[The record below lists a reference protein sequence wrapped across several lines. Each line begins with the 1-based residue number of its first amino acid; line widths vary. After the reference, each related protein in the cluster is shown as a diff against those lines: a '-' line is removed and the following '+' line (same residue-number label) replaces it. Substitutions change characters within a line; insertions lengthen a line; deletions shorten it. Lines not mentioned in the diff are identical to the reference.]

1 MNALKKWLTMALA
14 TAALAGCGG
23 GGGGG
28 SGGQNNGNDG
38 FAPPA
43 PGTVTVTFAGGRT
56 SLPSN
61 RADIPPETN
70 SPYFVQMNVRVARSN
85 GNPVPDGTVV
95 SVRSDAVTV
104 AAISILDDPTTT
116 NVNEFATLF
125 GQVTARTS
133 GGSATFFVHS
143 GSQAGNVQLTAS
155 APDPENTGRTIVAN
169 VPFTVSVGPE
179 PFRRIAFETTR
190 TTVAPN
196 TFNVAPFFGSPYIA
210 EFTVVR
216 RDISGR
222 LLNSGEFNASITP
235 VRSGGFSQLDDP
247 STTVNEFT
255 AILGSGPLTFVA
267 GRKTMFFHA
276 FDQPGQARLTVTA
289 VDPDTGARLQEELVF
304 TVEAQA
310 PPLPANIDVRRDSGG
325 LYITGSGGRNA
336 LPVQAEVTNGA
347 GNLIPDASGSTPIN
361 NVQWEIIDQ
370 GANGGETLSGV
381 AANGQNVEGRTI
393 RTRTQQGIAGAIVRA
408 GSRPATIGLRATADR
423 ADNNVDNGIQS
434 PVTKQIS
441 VIISDGKLFSLEITS
456 PVVNALQVNAVSP
469 AATAPGAGAIPPDPN
484 GTYSLRIS
492 VLATDRQGNPVIPG
506 TPIDFGLI
514 DSPLTGFP
522 ETGGGS
528 FPLSGLDGNP
538 QEGGTGFTAPGG
550 RFTTAGGGAG
560 PGDTLVVFGEDSVG
574 NRDLES
580 ARRVDRVNTATSL
593 SVTTRF
599 NLNDDTGQS
608 VDNGAVLPYVIGRA
622 TVGNITPNV
631 VTNNIGVAS
640 TTMNYPV
647 TQLGRAAVLWARGVG
662 DIPAGASSAEVVTDA
677 EFIRFPGVAPGRLGA
692 FPAQIAGNATEV
704 VTICVEDAA
713 SIGIQG
719 VFIGFRIANPST
731 TTTVDGQSGPTGTVR
746 LPTGSDGCTTA
757 TVVTAG
763 IANQAQAP
771 TITFFGVGG
780 SADVRVTPPGQSI
793 LQAFP
798 AAFFGGN
805 GGPVRLRLINGLN
818 QPIPGVL
825 ITGTCTATGGAQIQ
839 LIEPPGVTNANGET
853 QTRVVAIN
861 LDQPGG
867 AGGGTCTFSAVGGS
881 PTATVTFQGVDICS
895 IFVSPSCN

>member
-1 MNALKKWLTMALA
+1 MKLHKTLVPSLA
-14 TAALAGCGG
+14 VAFALAGCGG
-23 GGGGG
+23 GG
-28 SGGQNNGNDG
+28 SNNGDDA
-38 FAPPA
+38 FAQPRTGSVA
-43 PGTVTVTFAGGRT
+43 ITYAGGRN

-61 RADIPPETN
+61 RTPIPVEVN
-70 SPYFVQMNVRVARSN
+70 SPYLVQLSVRVSRAD
-85 GNPVPDGTVV
+85 GNPAPDGTVV
-95 SVRSDAVTV
+95 NLRTDDVQT
-104 AAISILDDPTTT
+104 AAISILDDPETT
-116 NVNEFATLF
+116 NVNEFTTLF
-125 GQVTARTS
+125 GQVFAETS
-133 GGSATFFVHS
+133 GGLATFFVHS
-143 GSQAGNVQLTAS
+143 GQRSGVVQLTAS
-155 APDPENTGRTIVAN
+155 APDPESTGRSLAAAST
-169 VPFTVSVGPE
+169 FTVTVGPE
-179 PFRRIAFETTR
+179 PFRRISFEPVR

-196 TFNVAPFFGSPYIA
+196 TFGVAPFLNSPFIA

-216 RDISGR
+216 RDIRGA
-222 LLNSGEFNASITP
+222 LLNAGEFNASITP
-235 VRSGGFSQLDDP
+235 VRSGGISELDDP
-247 STTVNEFT
+247 STEDVNEFT
-255 AILGSGPLTFVA
+255 QIMGSGPFDFVA
-267 GRKTMFFHA
+267 GRKTMFFHS
-276 FDQPGQARLTVTA
+276 FDIAGQSRVTVTA
-289 VDPDTGARLQEELVF
+289 IDPDTGARLQEELVF
-304 TVEAQA
+304 TVEGQT
-310 PPLPANIDVRRDSGG
+310 PPLPANIDVIRDSGG
-325 LYITGSGGRNA
+325 LYITGSGGRNS
-336 LPVQAEVTNGA
+336 LPLQARVTNGA
-347 GNLIPDASGSTPIN
+347 NVEIPDASGSTPIN

-393 RTRTQQGIAGAIVRA
+393 RTRTQQGIAGAIIRA

-456 PVVNALQVNAVSP
+456 PVVNSLQVNAVSP